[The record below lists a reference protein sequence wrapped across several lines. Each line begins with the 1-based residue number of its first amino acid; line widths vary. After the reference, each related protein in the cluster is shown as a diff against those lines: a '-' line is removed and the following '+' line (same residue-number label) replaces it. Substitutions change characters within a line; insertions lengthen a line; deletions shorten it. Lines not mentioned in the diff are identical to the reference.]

1 MKIMWIFG
9 TTLYPKMSELEEQ
22 LAGWVPAW
30 NSKEQGKC
38 LPACLRLLGRAR
50 LTELANSTVKDQAG
64 LGCEGRAHLTTR
76 KSHVAWARSY
86 YFLHLCLVFTRAA
99 VLCFLVLWDSSR
111 SKCENRRSGRE
122 ILLRIN
128 HFPVFL
134 LPWVMCTW
142 LYLDVFWGLWNHRY
156 LLVGS
161 CSLRCFTETVFCSC
175 PNRAATTA
183 FKSNFSRENALF
195 HGRNVLHEHS
205 LVSSVKV
212 WKKERK

>member
-1 MKIMWIFG
+1 M
-9 TTLYPKMSELEEQ
+9 
-22 LAGWVPAW
+22 
-30 NSKEQGKC
+30 
-38 LPACLRLLGRAR
+38 PACLRLLGRAR
-50 LTELANSTVKDQAG
+50 LTELASSTVKDQAG
-64 LGCEGRAHLTTR
+64 LGCEGRAHLTTQ

-86 YFLHLCLVFTRAA
+86 YFLHLCLVFTG
-99 VLCFLVLWDSSR
+99 VQHSW
-111 SKCENRRSGRE
+111 EQQWEQGWEQEEGRE

-134 LPWVMCTW
+134 LLWVICTW
-142 LYLDVFWGLWNHRY
+142 LYLNMFWGLWNHRY
-156 LLVGS
+156 LLVGN

-183 FKSNFSRENALF
+183 FKSHFSRENALF
-195 HGRNVLHEHS
+195 HGRNVLHGHS